1 MVEAVFHEKLL
12 LNKSK
17 LFEFLKYPLPTW
29 YYRNYDLS
37 SVQLYAEA
45 FLKEQVVKG
54 QLLADTKYRDPNA
67 ATADLIYQALSGG
80 LIQKTPASNT
90 HQGIAEI
97 KNPEDNYRFLRKYFP
112 TKWSFYTLF
121 VRLMTLHDPIR
132 ELSGFLK
139 SRQVQKVNLHKGGQ
153 GFQDFRDFDPPIE
166 KASTF
171 VSVIIPTLNRYLYL
185 ADVFKDLENQT
196 WQHFEVIVCDQ
207 SDPFDAKAYEGWNLD
222 MKVIRQEEKALWM
235 ARNRCIDASKG
246 DFILLFDD
254 DSRVEPDWIENHM
267 KCLYYFDTA
276 ISAGVTD
283 TIIGHGLS
291 AKESYFHYSDV
302 FDTGNALL
310 KRTVFDAVGLFD
322 RQFEKQRMGDGE
334 FGMRAYLGGFPSI
347 SNPYA
352 SRVHLKVDTGGLR
365 QFGSWDAFRPKNIFS
380 PRPVPSVLYFSR
392 RYFGSTSSILMI
404 MNSLASS
411 VIPYKYKKN
420 RTLKMISPLIMTILS
435 PLLVVQ
441 VLRSWHLSGKKLQ
454 QGPIIRMPKQDHEI
468 IADQF

>member
-1 MVEAVFHEKLL
+1 MVDVAFHETLL

-17 LFEFLKYPLPTW
+17 LFEFLKYPSPTW
-29 YYRNYDLS
+29 YYRNYNLS
-37 SVQLYAEA
+37 RVRLYDEA
-45 FLKEQVVKG
+45 FLKEQAVIG
-54 QLLADTKYRDPNA
+54 NLLADTMYQDPNA

-80 LIQKTPASNT
+80 LIQKNPASNAQHT
-90 HQGIAEI
+90 ASEI
-97 KNPEDNYRFLRKYFP
+97 NNPEDNYRFLRKYFP
-112 TKWSFYTLF
+112 AKWSFYTLF
-121 VRLMTLHDPIR
+121 VRILTLHHPVR
-132 ELSGFLK
+132 EISGFLR
-139 SRQVQKVNLHKGGQ
+139 SRHVKKVNIHGNDD

-166 KASTF
+166 KDSAF
-171 VSVIIPTLNRYLYL
+171 VSVIIPTLNRYTYL
-185 ADVFKDLENQT
+185 ADVFKDLEKQT
-196 WQHFEVIVCDQ
+196 WKHFEVIICDQ

-222 MKVIRQEEKALWM
+222 MKVIQQEEKALWK
-235 ARNRCIDASKG
+235 ARNKCIDASKG
-246 DFILLFDD
+246 NLILLFDD
-254 DSRVEPDWIENHM
+254 DSRVEPDWIINHI
-267 KCLYYFDTA
+267 KCLYYFDAA

-310 KRTVFDAVGLFD
+310 KRIVFDSVGLFD

-347 SNPYA
+347 SNPHA

-392 RYFGSTSSILMI
+392 KYFGATSSIIMI

-420 RTLKMISPLIMTILS
+420 RTLKMISPMIMIILS
-435 PLLVVQ
+435 PLLLVQ

-454 QGPIIRMPKQDHEI
+454 QGPIIRMPKKDHEI
-468 IADQF
+468 ITDQF